1 MVAEVSIK
9 TSVFIERC
17 TYKSLVQGNSGDWRL
32 STEMF
37 INIKKGEA
45 DCERSLPHLARL
57 RSWLSQ
63 TVNTYLVPAAFR
75 INWPGISL

>member
-37 INIKKGEA
+37 IDKNKAKQTVNG
-45 DCERSLPHLARL
+45 SLPRLARL
-57 RSWLSQ
+57 ES
-63 TVNTYLVPAAFR
+63 
-75 INWPGISL
+75 